1 MSHTA
6 DGFVFGA
13 PHFTA
18 QRFCRRWP
26 WQWFTKN
33 NCFRDSL
40 AYEFQNGTLPLMS
53 TAQGEATGGGRI
65 LVSLEEQIF
74 SWLKSRASCNFP
86 SHLISQYSLN
96 IMSTSVR
103 ACARAHTHT
112 CTHTPFF
119 YQYM

>member
-6 DGFVFGA
+6 DGFVFEA

-53 TAQGEATGGGRI
+53 TTQGEATGGGGI

-74 SWLKSRASCNFP
+74 SWLKPHASCTFP

-96 IMSTSVR
+96 IMSEC
-103 ACARAHTHT
+103 ACIRVHTHT
-112 CTHTPFF
+112 HTRTLPPFF
-119 YQYM
+119 YQYI